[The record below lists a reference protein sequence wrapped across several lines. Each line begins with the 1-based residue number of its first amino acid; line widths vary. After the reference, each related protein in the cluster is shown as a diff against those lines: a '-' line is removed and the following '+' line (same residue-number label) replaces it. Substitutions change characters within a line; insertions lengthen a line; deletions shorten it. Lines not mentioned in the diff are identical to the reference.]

1 MHTNSSLECRQ
12 VLYIACTK
20 QALNMV
26 HVNKDKANL
35 SCTSQYPP
43 IFILCT
49 TYLFRRK
56 KKKKILDVYLVQ
68 MYRNSAL
75 ECCMKTQNKTH

>member
-26 HVNKDKANL
+26 HVNKDNANL
-35 SCTSQYPP
+35 SCTSQYSP
-43 IFILCT
+43 
-49 TYLFRRK
+49 YLYCAPLIYFVEK
-56 KKKKILDVYLVQ
+56 KKNILVVYLVQ
-68 MYRNSAL
+68 MYRNSAFRVL
-75 ECCMKTQNKTH
+75 YENSE

>member
-26 HVNKDKANL
+26 HVNKDNANL
-35 SCTSQYPP
+35 SCTSQYSP
-43 IFILCT
+43 
-49 TYLFRRK
+49 YLYCAPLIYFVEK
-56 KKKKILDVYLVQ
+56 KKKHLGRVLSANVQ
-68 MYRNSAL
+68 ELSVSSAV
-75 ECCMKTQNKTH
+75 